1 MAVSASFHRN
11 VFLLNQLVSPS
22 DDFKKVFRE
31 GIFDKPNIAG
41 FVQLSHYLLM
51 ICDAERF
58 RKLIEWPVLCKKTE
72 AKYRNDVKDYL
83 NIIAVENPDMGFPHI
98 LATYLHHASGTKFM
112 LIMWKLSQLALKRYL
127 MRNGEYEVISAPK
140 SGPAIDL
147 IRTYLQQS
155 KASVACNTLS
165 HHRNC
170 IQMEKAV
177 NFALAEE
184 KEQLAKIKTEL
195 FDKKQFVTKYMTTAP
210 VSTFIKQRL
219 NNVEDSEIIQMWENS
234 LDQNIRYIQKQNTI
248 LKDLE
253 KVCEKISSI
262 IVNLL
267 SDAKVLNGKQLE
279 KINCSLISELPF
291 PPDIQ
296 HCLYHLYNDN
306 QLVYHNFIHLYTL
319 ILYQVHQCLRKDE
332 LVDLSQCLLQVEASV
347 DDMKSMY
354 NIFKTI
360 LTNMKNSI
368 EETQSIFCKKS
379 TDYMSRENVL
389 PFVNNVLLMPSPLIK
404 INTNCVDETNDL
416 QRLLQLTPGEIAHK
430 SLFSRYM
437 RYKRIHTPDMRTNLF
452 VSRINIDSTM
462 SLDNND
468 KRSLN
473 LRFVTPKMNKLS
485 KRVTG
490 KYSRLFSTYMNKN
503 IKANSSMISL
513 PSTGQANSSTIAST
527 VGEMPNISDFNLD
540 VIARGY
546 FNLSEES
553 LAIPCISTSAQFTSI
568 KQNISRDV
576 YQEQTRDK
584 LDHET
589 KINKLKLDDFTEVQ
603 FVNDENQGTV
613 VKHENNSRRRSISDL
628 VERYKKLLEVS
639 SSTTIKFQKECKKQ
653 EVE

>member
-1 MAVSASFHRN
+1 
-11 VFLLNQLVSPS
+11 
-22 DDFKKVFRE
+22 
-31 GIFDKPNIAG
+31 
-41 FVQLSHYLLM
+41 M

>member
-368 EETQSIFCKKS
+368 EETQ
-379 TDYMSRENVL
+379 
-389 PFVNNVLLMPSPLIK
+389 
-404 INTNCVDETNDL
+404 
-416 QRLLQLTPGEIAHK
+416 IAHK

>member
-1 MAVSASFHRN
+1 MAISASFHQN
-11 VFLLNQLVSPS
+11 VLLLNQLVPPS
-22 DDFKKVFRE
+22 EDFKKVFRE
-31 GIFDKPNIAG
+31 GMFDKPNIAG
-41 FVQLSHYLLM
+41 FVQVSHYLLM
-51 ICDAERF
+51 VCDAERF

-83 NIIAVENPDMGFPHI
+83 NIIAVENPEIGFPNI

-127 MRNGEYEVISAPK
+127 VRNGEHEVISAPK
-140 SGPAIDL
+140 LGPASDL
-147 IRTYLQQS
+147 IRIYLQQS

-195 FDKKQFVTKYMTTAP
+195 FDKKQSVTKCITTAP
-210 VSTFIKQRL
+210 VATFIKQRL
-219 NNVEDSEIIQMWENS
+219 NNVEDSEVIQMWKSS
-234 LDQNIRYIQKQNTI
+234 LDQNIQYIQKQNAI

-253 KVCEKISSI
+253 KICEYISNI
-262 IVNLL
+262 IMNLL

-306 QLVYHNFIHLYTL
+306 QLIYHNFIHLYTL
-319 ILYQVHQCLRKDE
+319 ILYQVYQYLRKDE

-354 NIFKTI
+354 NIFNTI

-368 EETQSIFCKKS
+368 QETRNIFCKENM
-379 TDYMSRENVL
+379 DYMSEENVL
-389 PFVNNVLLMPSPLIK
+389 PFVNSVLLMPSPLIK
-404 INTNCVDETNDL
+404 INTNCADETNDL
-416 QRLLQLTPGEIAHK
+416 QRLLQLTPSEIAHK

-437 RYKRIHTPDMRTNLF
+437 RHKRIHTPDLRTNLF

-468 KRSLN
+468 KRN

-513 PSTGQANSSTIAST
+513 PSTVQANSSTIAST
-527 VGEMPNISDFNLD
+527 IGEMPNISDFNLD
-540 VIARGY
+540 TIARGY
-546 FNLSEES
+546 FNLGEES
-553 LAIPCISTSAQFTSI
+553 LTIPCISTSTQFTPI
-568 KQNISRDV
+568 KQNISRDMC
-576 YQEQTRDK
+576 QEQTRDK
-584 LDHET
+584 FDQEF
-589 KINKLKLDDFTEVQ
+589 KVNKLNLNDFTEVQ
-603 FVNDENQGTV
+603 FMNNENQGTV
-613 VKHENNSRRRSISDL
+613 VKHENSSRRRSISDL

-639 SSTTIKFQKECKKQ
+639 SSTTTKFQKELKKQ